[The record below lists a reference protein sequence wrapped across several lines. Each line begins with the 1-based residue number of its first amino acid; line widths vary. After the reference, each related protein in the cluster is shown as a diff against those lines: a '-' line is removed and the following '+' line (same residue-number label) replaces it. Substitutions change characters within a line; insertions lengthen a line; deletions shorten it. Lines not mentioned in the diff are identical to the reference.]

1 MRHEVLMEMSLEQL
15 DQYGQACGID
25 VTGKRTKAQ
34 KVALIEERRQ
44 RMAEID
50 ALGMT
55 LAVPVRAMHDKR
67 VTDLLDRGGLSEA
80 EADALMTMLLGE
92 EQYERVVERCTDDDG
107 VIDVNAVGLVFGTLI
122 TSKELKNY

>member
-1 MRHEVLMEMSLEQL
+1 MMEMSLEQL
-15 DQYGQACGID
+15 DMYGKACGID

-44 RMAEID
+44 RVAEID
-50 ALGMT
+50 VLGMT

-92 EQYERVVERCTDDDG
+92 DQYARLVERCPDEDG
-107 VIDVNAVGLVFGTLI
+107 VVDVSAVGLAFATVI
-122 TSKELKNY
+122 RSPELKNY